1 MVEQQEICLTIAIG
15 PDKKPTPFPIKRSSC
30 HCNGVHFKAMAEIY
44 EDKDG
49 RKIKI
54 DANDYAK
61 FLELNKHLL

>member
-1 MVEQQEICLTIAIG
+1 MEGQQEICLTIAMG
-15 PDKKPTPFPIKRSSC
+15 PDKKPTPFPIKRSTC